1 MKSKILLTS
10 VIYTVVSWAL
20 ALLVGLNPGGNDN
33 YSTIIFAAYLV
44 VVIFGVFAMYL
55 IIVIS
60 AIVSIVKSC
69 REGGDKSAVKPCI
82 INTVISLALIS
93 TVYLHGFVLNFH
105 F

>member
-1 MKSKILLTS
+1 MVFVLSISTNAYAYNTE
-10 VIYTVVSWAL
+10 VDGGVV
-20 ALLVGLNPGGNDN
+20 
-33 YSTIIFAAYLV
+33 
-44 VVIFGVFAMYL
+44 AMYL

-69 REGGDKSAVKPCI
+69 KEGGHKSAVKPCI